1 MSEKT
6 NVKKRRK
13 YDADFKS
20 EVIKMV
26 ASGRSVIEVS
36 QALGIQALGIGE
48 NVIYRW
54 KKEQRDASLDR
65 TKGKKEVD
73 VWQEVDQLRERLRQT
88 EMERDIFKKALAIFS
103 RIT

>member
-6 NVKKRRK
+6 SVKKRRQ
-13 YDADFKS
+13 YDNNFKS

-26 ASGRSVIEVS
+26 ASGRSVVEVS
-36 QALGIQALGIGE
+36 QALGISE
-48 NVIYRW
+48 NVIYRR
-54 KKEQRDASLDR
+54 KEEQRNASSDG

-88 EMERDIFKKALAIFS
+88 EMEQDILKKTLAILS
-103 RIT
+103 RVT

>member
-1 MSEKT
+1 MSEKP
-6 NVKKRRK
+6 NVKTRRK
-13 YDADFKS
+13 YDDDFKN

-36 QALGIQALGIGE
+36 QALGIGE

-54 KKEQRDASLDR
+54 KKQQRDASVDR
-65 TKGKKEVD
+65 IKGKKEVD

-88 EMERDIFKKALAIFS
+88 EMERDILKSTYSASAVE
-103 RIT
+103 

>member
-1 MSEKT
+1 MSKKT

-26 ASGRSVIEVS
+26 ASGRCVVEVS
-36 QALGIQALGIGE
+36 QALGIGE

-54 KKEQRDASLDR
+54 KKEQRAASLDR

-88 EMERDIFKKALAIFS
+88 EMERDIVELMLHA
-103 RIT
+103 

>member
-6 NVKKRRK
+6 NVQKRRK

-26 ASGRSVIEVS
+26 ASGRSVVEVS
-36 QALGIQALGIGE
+36 QALGIGE
-48 NVIYRW
+48 NLIYRW

-88 EMERDIFKKALAIFS
+88 EMERDILKKALAIFS
-103 RIT
+103 RMT

>member
-6 NVKKRRK
+6 NVKSRRK
-13 YDADFKS
+13 YDADFKN

-36 QALGIQALGIGE
+36 QALGIGE

-65 TKGKKEVD
+65 IKGKKEVD
-73 VWQEVDQLRERLRQT
+73 VWQQVDQLRERLRQT
-88 EMERDIFKKALAIFS
+88 EMERDIVEPMLHA
-103 RIT
+103 

>member
-6 NVKKRRK
+6 SVKKRRK

-36 QALGIQALGIGE
+36 QALGIGE

-54 KKEQRDASLDR
+54 KKQQRDASLDR
-65 TKGKKEVD
+65 IKGKKEVD

-88 EMERDIFKKALAIFS
+88 EMERDILKKALAIFS
-103 RIT
+103 RMT

>member
-6 NVKKRRK
+6 SVKKRRQ
-13 YDADFKS
+13 YDNNFKS

-26 ASGRSVIEVS
+26 ASGRSVVEVS
-36 QALGIQALGIGE
+36 QALGIGE
-48 NVIYRW
+48 NLIYRW

-88 EMERDIFKKALAIFS
+88 EMERDILKKALAIFS
-103 RIT
+103 RMT

>member
-26 ASGRSVIEVS
+26 ASGRSVVEVS
-36 QALGIQALGIGE
+36 QALDIGE
-48 NVIYRW
+48 NLIYRW

-88 EMERDIFKKALAIFS
+88 EMERDIVEPMLHA
-103 RIT
+103 